1 MGCYGIGVG
10 RLAASVCE
18 ARRDA
23 YGPIWPVSVAPWQVE
38 LCCLRSDDA
47 AARESADALYGELQS
62 FGVEVLYDDRPVRA
76 GVMFSDADLF
86 GCPVRVVVSPKTA
99 AAGEI
104 ELSTRDKSVKTTVP
118 RCSAAAEVRNL
129 LENLS
134 AAIAQRVPPVLK

>member
-1 MGCYGIGVG
+1 MYFFD
-10 RLAASVCE
+10 SDVCIE
-18 ARRDA
+18 IMR
-23 YGPIWPVSVAPWQVE
+23 GHLP
-38 LCCLRSDDA
+38 
-47 AARESADALYGELQS
+47 
-62 FGVEVLYDDRPVRA
+62 RA
-76 GVMFSDADLF
+76 QEIMRKSSPDLF
-86 GCPVRVVVSPKTA
+86 GVPVRVVVSPKTA